1 LLTGGSF
8 AGVGQDYDEQDMP
21 RLVGRRP
28 AGGTVPVADM
38 STGARDQLYFAL
50 RLAYLEAY
58 ASRTDPAPFIGD
70 DLFATF
76 DEDRTANGLAALAAI
91 GDRVQPI
98 LFTHHRHVA
107 DIART
112 RRDSDVTVLEPG

>member
-1 LLTGGSF
+1 
-8 AGVGQDYDEQDMP
+8 MP
-21 RLVGRRP
+21 
-28 AGGTVPVADM
+28 
-38 STGARDQLYFAL
+38 YFAL
-50 RLAYLEAY
+50 RLAYLEEY
-58 ASRTDPAPFIGD
+58 ASRAEPAPFIGD

-76 DEDRTANGLAALAAI
+76 DEDRTANGLAALAAM

-112 RRDSDVTVLEPG
+112 RIAADVTVLEPG